1 MEVKEDDFVLCTV
14 KQIDPAVV
22 FVELE
27 SGEKGSIAMSEIA
40 AGRIRNLR
48 EYVVLNKKIVC
59 KILRKTS
66 NHIELSLRRVTGR
79 ERDELLERYK
89 KEKTASALLKAA
101 LKDADGVLNKIR
113 KDMSLSEFVAKA
125 RSDISS
131 VSKYLGKAELAAL
144 EKILAEK
151 KEKQKAAR
159 KSISLKS
166 TSPDGLME
174 IKEALDVKGVD
185 ISYLGSG
192 QFSVEASAADFKEAN
207 QVVEKAIEQIQK
219 RAKEKKMIFEAK

>member
-48 EYVVLNKKIVC
+48 EYVVPNKKIVC
-59 KILRKTS
+59 KILRKTP

-79 ERDELLERYK
+79 ERDELLEKYK

-101 LKDADGVLNKIR
+101 LKNSDSALEGIK
-113 KDMSLSEFVAKA
+113 KDMTLSEFVAKA
-125 RSDISS
+125 RADIGSAA
-131 VSKYLGKAELAAL
+131 KYLGKAELASL

-151 KEKQKAAR
+151 KEKQKAA
-159 KSISLKS
+159 KKTISLKS
-166 TSPDGLME
+166 NSPDGLVE
-174 IKEALDVKGVD
+174 IKEVLAVKGVEVN
-185 ISYLGSG
+185 YLGSG
-192 QFSVEASAADFKEAN
+192 KFSIEASASDFKEAN
-207 QVVEKAIEQIQK
+207 HTVESAIEQMQK